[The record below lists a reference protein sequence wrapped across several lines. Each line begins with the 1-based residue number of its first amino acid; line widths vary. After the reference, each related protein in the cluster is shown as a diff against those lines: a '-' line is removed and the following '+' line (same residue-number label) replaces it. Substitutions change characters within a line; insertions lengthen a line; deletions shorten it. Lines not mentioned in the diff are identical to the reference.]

1 MFFLKYV
8 IFLFSERNLMN
19 RRVTREV
26 NIGGVKVGGTSPIS
40 VQSMTNTDTL
50 DVEATVSQIRALQE
64 VGCEIVRVAVP
75 NSDAA
80 KVLGTIIEAI
90 DIPLIADIHFDHRLA
105 LSSIKAGVAA
115 LRLNPGNIGST
126 ERVREVV
133 SAAKDQGVPI
143 RIGVNAGS
151 LEADIL
157 KRIGRPTPEGM
168 VESAMR
174 HIRILEDLD
183 YTDIKV
189 SLKASRVPMTIEAYK
204 LLAKE
209 VDYPFHIG
217 ITEAGT
223 LYSGTIKSAVGI
235 GALLWEGLGDTLRVS
250 LTADPVEEVKAGFE
264 ILKALG
270 LRNRGVTVVS
280 CPTCGRLKYPAE
292 DIALD
297 VERRLAH
304 IKEPINVA
312 VMGCVV
318 NGPGEAIESDVG
330 IAGGDGVGMLY
341 IKGKQV
347 RKVDEAQ
354 IVDAV
359 VEEVEKIARE
369 RAGGGN

>member
-1 MFFLKYV
+1 M
-8 IFLFSERNLMN
+8 E
-19 RRVTREV
+19 RRVSREL
-26 NIGGVKVGGTSPIS
+26 NIGGVMVGANHPIS
-40 VQSMTNTDTL
+40 VQSMTNTDTI
-50 DVEATVSQIRALQE
+50 DVDATIAQIKALE
-64 VGCEIVRVAVP
+64 RVGCEIVRVAVP
-75 NSDAA
+75 NSEAA
-80 KVLGTIIEAI
+80 RALPGIIKAI
-90 DIPLIADIHFDHRLA
+90 DIPLIADIHFDYHLA
-105 LSSIKAGVAA
+105 LSAIEQGVAA

-126 ERVREVV
+126 ERVKEVV
-133 SAAKDQGVPI
+133 CAAKDRGVPI

-157 KRIGRPTPEGM
+157 AKDGRPTPRGM

-174 HIRILEDLD
+174 HIRILEELD
-183 YTDIKV
+183 FIDIKV
-189 SLKASRVPMTIEAYK
+189 SLKASNVNKTIEAYK
-204 LLAKE
+204 LLAQE

-235 GALLWEGLGDTLRVS
+235 GALLSLGLGDTLRVS

-270 LRNRGVTVVS
+270 LRERGVTVVS
-280 CPTCGRLKYPAE
+280 CPTCGRLKYSAE
-292 DIALD
+292 EIALEI
-297 VERRLAH
+297 ERRLAH

-347 RKVDEAQ
+347 RKVDEAE

-369 RAGGGN
+369 KAGLPESKS

>member
-1 MFFLKYV
+1 MFFSKYV
-8 IFLFSERNLMN
+8 IFHWMK
-19 RRVTREV
+19 RRVSREV
-26 NIGGVKVGGTSPIS
+26 DIGGVMVGGTSPIS

-50 DVEATVSQIRALQE
+50 DVEATVAQIKALEE
-64 VGCEIVRVAVP
+64 VGCELVRVAVP

-80 KVLGTIIEAI
+80 AVLPKIIEGI
-90 DIPLIADIHFDHRLA
+90 DIPLIADIHFDYRLA
-105 LSSIKAGVAA
+105 LTSIKNGVAA
-115 LRLNPGNIGST
+115 LRLNPGNIGSV
-126 ERVREVV
+126 ERVSEVV
-133 SAAKDQGVPI
+133 RAAKDKNIPI

-157 KRIGRPTPEGM
+157 ERDGRPTPKGM

-183 YTDIKV
+183 FTDIKV
-189 SLKASRVPMTIEAYK
+189 SLKASKVAMTIEAYK

-223 LYSGTIKSAVGI
+223 LYSGTIKSAAGI
-235 GALLWEGLGDTLRVS
+235 GALLWEGFGDTLRVS
-250 LTADPVEEVKAGFE
+250 LTADPVEEVKVGYE
-264 ILKALG
+264 ILKSLG
-270 LRNRGVTVVS
+270 LRERGVTVVS
-280 CPTCGRLKYPAE
+280 CPTCGRLKYGAE
-292 DIALD
+292 EIALKI
-297 VERRLAH
+297 ERSLAH
-304 IKEPINVA
+304 ITETVNVA

-347 RKVDEAQ
+347 RKVDEAD
-354 IVDAV
+354 IVSAV
-359 VEEVEKIARE
+359 VEEVERIAKE
-369 RAGGGN
+369 KAAAK